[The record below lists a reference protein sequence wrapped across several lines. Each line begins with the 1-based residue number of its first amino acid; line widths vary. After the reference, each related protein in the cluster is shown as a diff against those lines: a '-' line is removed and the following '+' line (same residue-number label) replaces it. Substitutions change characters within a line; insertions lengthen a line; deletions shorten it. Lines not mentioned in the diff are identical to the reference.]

1 MSQALWAIAG
11 SFFGSLGFALLYN
24 LRGKRPWIPAA
35 GGALFWAFYLLFR
48 HQGGSAYMGFF
59 ASAVL
64 LTAYAELWAIA
75 LKTPVTVF
83 LIPTV
88 IPFIPGGGLYYS
100 VSALLRG
107 DMPAFAAKSVETLG
121 LAMALAVGIMLVT
134 SLARPARLFLDRLRH

>member
-1 MSQALWAIAG
+1 MSQALGAIAA
-11 SFFGSLGFALLYN
+11 SFFGSLGFAVLYN

-35 GGALFWAFYLLFR
+35 GGALFWAFYLFFR
-48 HQGGSAYMGFF
+48 HQGGSAYAGFF
-59 ASAVL
+59 VSAIL
-64 LTAYAELWAIA
+64 LTAYAELWAIT

-107 DMPAFAAKSVETLG
+107 DMPAFAAKAAETLG